1 VHISLARDL
10 HYAAALAF
18 QYLNLNAYQIGL
30 AKIGE
35 MIGAVVF
42 AVALRQFKAKVHGIM
57 LPNLINAFVAYPG
70 CLLHSPYPSYLE

>member
-1 VHISLARDL
+1 MDL

-18 QYLNLNAYQIGL
+18 QYLDLNAYQIGL

-42 AVALRQFKAKVHGIM
+42 AVVLRQFKAKVHGIM
-57 LPNLINAFVAYPG
+57 LPNLINAFAFVAYPD

>member
-10 HYAAALAF
+10 HYAAALA
-18 QYLNLNAYQIGL
+18 LNLNAYQIGL

-42 AVALRQFKAKVHGIM
+42 AVALRQFKVHGIM
-57 LPNLINAFVAYPG
+57 LPNPINAFAFVAYPG